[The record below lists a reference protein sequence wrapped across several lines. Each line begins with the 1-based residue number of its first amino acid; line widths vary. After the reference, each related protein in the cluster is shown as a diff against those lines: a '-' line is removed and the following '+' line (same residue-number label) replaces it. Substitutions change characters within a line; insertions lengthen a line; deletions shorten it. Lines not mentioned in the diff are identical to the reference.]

1 MGLSGY
7 YNKRCG
13 KRWGKVEKVVDKLI
27 KMFIGEYQHNLDE
40 KGRLQVPVKFR
51 AKLSAGAVITRGLD
65 SCLFLY
71 SKEEWQKIAEKV
83 SALPMSNAKARSF
96 ARLLLAGAM
105 EVEFDKTGR
114 IVIPGFLRQYA
125 GLAKSAILA
134 GLWGK
139 IEIWSEDK
147 WKEFQKKAEEQA
159 DDNISELEDLGI

>member
-1 MGLSGY
+1 
-7 YNKRCG
+7 
-13 KRWGKVEKVVDKLI
+13 
-27 KMFIGEYQHNLDE
+27 MFIGEYQHNLDE

-51 AKLSAGAVITRGLD
+51 SKLSDGAVITRGLD

-114 IVIPGFLRQYA
+114 IVIPAFLRQYA

-139 IEIWSEDK
+139 IEIWSEES
-147 WKEFQKKAEEQA
+147 WHEYQQNAEKQA
-159 DDNISELEDLGI
+159 EANISELEDLGI